1 MNLSNSTEN
10 EKIGPVTRLPAG
22 ATWTILAS
30 VLGLG
35 SLVCWAAL
43 TEIEQVTRSTGQVIA
58 KSRTQVVQSTDG
70 GVIQKLLVSEGDVVT
85 RGQLLAELE
94 EARAQAGF
102 GDSQAKVAALRI
114 TLARLRAEAS
124 GQAPDFSGQPKSYGN
139 LVQNQL
145 DLYRQRRQALE
156 QEIASLRTSLDLAKD
171 ELKMNL
177 PLLQS
182 GDVSRAEVLRLQR
195 QVADIE
201 AQITNRENR
210 YLQEVRTD
218 TAKTQEDLNSQDQAL
233 SDRRQV
239 LQHTRLLAPASGI
252 VKNIRVNTV
261 GGVLRPGEELLQILP
276 TDSDLILEAKL
287 RPADVAFIRV
297 GLPANIK
304 LDAYDYSIYG
314 SLHGTVS
321 YVSAD
326 TLTEDTRQG
335 ESIYYRVQVR
345 IGGPVMLKDHLHRQ
359 KIDIQPGMT
368 AVVEIVTGQRS
379 VLSYLTKPVIKTLRE
394 SMSER

>member
-1 MNLSNSTEN
+1 MNTSTSTDGK
-10 EKIGPVTRLPAG
+10 KIGTVTRLPAG

-43 TEIEQVTRSTGQVIA
+43 TEIEQVTRSNGQVIA

-70 GVIQKLLVSEGDVVT
+70 GVIRRLLVSEGDVVT

-124 GQAPDFSGQPKSYGN
+124 GQAPEFGRQSKSYDN
-139 LVQNQL
+139 LVQNQT

-201 AQITNRENR
+201 AQIINRENR

-218 TAKTQEDLNSQDQAL
+218 AAKTQEDLNSQDQAL

-326 TLTEDTRQG
+326 TLTEETRQG

-345 IGGPVMLKDHLHRQ
+345 IGGPVMLMEHQHRQ

-368 AVVEIVTGQRS
+368 AVVEIISGQRS

>member
-1 MNLSNSTEN
+1 MNMTSSTEN
-10 EKIGPVTRLPAG
+10 EPVGPRAKLPAG

-102 GDSQAKVAALRI
+102 GDSEAKVAALRI

-124 GQAPDFSGQPKSYGN
+124 GQAPDFSHQPKAFDK

-156 QEIASLRTSLDLAKD
+156 QEIAALRTSLDLAKD

-218 TAKTQEDLNSQDQAL
+218 AAKTQEDLNSQDQAL

-287 RPADVAFIRV
+287 KPADVAFIRT

-304 LDAYDYSIYG
+304 LDAYDYYIYG

-345 IGGPVMLKDHLHRQ
+345 IGAPVMQKELLHRQ

-379 VLSYLTKPVIKTLRE
+379 VLSYLTKPIIKTLRE

>member
-1 MNLSNSTEN
+1 MNTSTSTESK
-10 EKIGPVTRLPAG
+10 KIGTATKLPAG
-22 ATWTILAS
+22 ATWIILAS

-35 SLVCWAAL
+35 SLVGWAAL
-43 TEIEQVTRSTGQVIA
+43 TEIEQVTRSNGQVIA

-124 GQAPDFSGQPKSYGN
+124 GQAPVFGPQSKSYDN

-145 DLYRQRRQALE
+145 ELYRQRRQALE

-171 ELKMNL
+171 ELRMNL

-195 QVADIE
+195 QVADID
-201 AQITNRENR
+201 AQIINRENR

-233 SDRRQV
+233 SDRRQI
-239 LQHTRLLAPASGI
+239 LRHTRLLAPASGI

-321 YVSAD
+321 YISAD
-326 TLTEDTRQG
+326 TLTEETRQG

-345 IGGPVMLKDHLHRQ
+345 IGGPVMQKEYQHRQ